1 VANTATACRVAVL
14 LTGGHVARTPEQHS
28 DDSRFAAHTMW
39 AGVTD
44 PAERLRNA
52 HDNSPRGYVWH
63 ARRLLGR

>member
-1 VANTATACRVAVL
+1 M
-14 LTGGHVARTPEQHS
+14 ARTPEQHS